1 MREAV
6 MRGRGLI
13 GGALAL
19 GMMGALGLGSPVIA
33 GNGDNRAV
41 IPAEQQD
48 IRKQQRALD
57 RLRRRIRGPVRSGKR
72 EMLRRQRQIAAR
84 QLRIENGLAIVLEG

>member
-1 MREAV
+1 M
-6 MRGRGLI
+6 RGLI

-33 GNGDNRAV
+33 GSGDNRAV

-57 RLRRRIRGPVRSGKR
+57 RLRRRMRGPGNSGKR
-72 EMLRRQRQIAAR
+72 EALRRCRQIADGR
-84 QLRIENGLAIVLEG
+84 LRAENGLARAA